1 MDIFEE
7 GVPIR
12 LPLWL
17 LLGVM
22 LEAEEL
28 QVKSRILEIYFFTR
42 MFYMFFPDFLALI
55 LEYLKGPLTHVA

>member
-7 GVPIR
+7 GVPTR

-28 QVKSRILEIYFFTR
+28 QVKSGNLVQTSAVFWL
-42 MFYMFFPDFLALI
+42 FPI
-55 LEYLKGPLTHVA
+55 